1 MLGLTLKDPYKVENG
16 GEISGLGLLPCETI
30 FAKKKTTV
38 RVEGKLEEVSGIFSG
53 LSNTE
58 FEGYE
63 IHMGNTTN
71 NRNIVNKGNVY
82 GTYIHGIF
90 DKDVVSR
97 IIVEALLSNKG
108 LSIDNVKTFDIKEYK
123 ETQYDILAE
132 ELRKSLDMDYIY
144 KVIGY
149 RK

>member
-1 MLGLTLKDPYKVENG
+1 MFE
-16 GEISGLGLLPCETI
+16 
-30 FAKKKTTV
+30 KKKTTV

-63 IHMGNTTN
+63 IHMGDTTN

-90 DKDVVSR
+90 DKDVISKT
-97 IIVEALLSNKG
+97 IVEALLINKG
-108 LSIDNVKTFDIKEYK
+108 LSIDNLRTFDIKEYK
-123 ETQYDILAE
+123 ETQYDILAD

-144 KVIGY
+144 RVIGY